1 MRRRCSIARTI
12 ATGLLAVGL
21 VLCVSSSVFAVNR
34 TWVSSNITAGSY
46 RTKWG
51 TGFASNWTN
60 NTAPTASDIAVFAN
74 FTSVTSPSVQ
84 AGTQVGRVTFNNTG
98 TNSFIISGTGTLSIF
113 GVVDGG
119 GINVGINNLSGLQ
132 QTFSNVLIGADQTWS
147 GVPSALI
154 RVNSID
160 LNGYSLTTSTDVS
173 LGLLSQ
179 SGATASTVTVSGGS
193 TSVDQGDPSGR
204 VDFVVTS
211 GSLTMFDQAVY
222 GDLSVSASGVY
233 NNTSAG
239 SVGQTTWDQ
248 VSMSSGGTIDLMGIG
263 GSLVTNGYTQ
273 TAGTVKMYVGYDP
286 FGVLGSS
293 LVQATDGAGD
303 PTGLLSFGGTLDIDF
318 SGSAAE
324 SFGTGAGWLLFQGV
338 VTGTT
343 SFSSVLLDNVDPS
356 SPYYGLTFHAAANG
370 DFWTDASAVNGQQ
383 LVFYRN
389 AGELVV
395 VPEPS
400 TIVFAG
406 IGVAMCGWTMWRR
419 RRLGKIPPRPVCG

>member
-12 ATGLLAVGL
+12 STGLLAVGL
-21 VLCVSSSVFAVNR
+21 VLCVSSSVFAANR
-34 TWVSSNITAGSY
+34 TWTSSNITAGSY

-74 FTSVTSPSVQ
+74 FTSVTSLSVQ
-84 AGTQVGRVTFNNTG
+84 PGTQVGRVTFNNTG
-98 TNSFIISGTGTLSIF
+98 TNSFNIGGTGTLSIF

-132 QTFSNVLIGADQTWS
+132 QTFSHVLIGADQTWS
-147 GVPSALI
+147 GVPSAPI
-154 RVNSID
+154 RVHSID

-193 TSVDQGDPSGR
+193 TSVDQGDPSGL

-273 TAGTVKMYVGYDP
+273 TAGTVKMYVGSD
-286 FGVLGSS
+286 GTTLGSS

-318 SGSAAE
+318 SGSTAE

-356 SPYYGLTFHAAANG
+356 SPYAGLTFHAAANG

-406 IGVAMCGWTMWRR
+406 IGVAMCGWTMWKR
-419 RRLGKIPPRPVCG
+419 RRLGKMPPRPGCG